1 MSIYS
6 LALRT
11 TVTTIAAASHGILA
25 AATNDPALMEWGFFN
40 GAATANV
47 VGLARAGNNGTL
59 SGATTVLAEDVDRPA
74 GTTTASAA
82 FTVAPTTPANFFRRF
97 STAALIGSAVVFT
110 FPRGI
115 IIAGAAAPIVTW
127 NITANSAVVDVHF
140 VVDE

>member
-1 MSIYS
+1 MTIYS

-11 TVTTIAAASHGILA
+11 TVVTSGAASHGILA

-47 VGLARAGNNGTL
+47 VGLGRAGNNGTL
-59 SGATTVLAEDVDRPA
+59 SGATTVQAEDIDRPA

-82 FTVAPTTPANFFRRF
+82 FTVAPTTPAQYFRKF
-97 STAALIGSAVVFT
+97 STAALVGAAVVFT

-115 IIAGAAAPIVTW
+115 ILGAAAAPIVCW
-127 NITANSAVVDVHF
+127 NLAANSAVVDIHF